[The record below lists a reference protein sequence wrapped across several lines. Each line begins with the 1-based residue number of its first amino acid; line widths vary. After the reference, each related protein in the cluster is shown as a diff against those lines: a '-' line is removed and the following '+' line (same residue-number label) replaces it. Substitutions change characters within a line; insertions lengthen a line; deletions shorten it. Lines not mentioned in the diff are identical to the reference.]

1 MASLVWTAV
10 YLLLLVELA
19 IVFILVIPMPRRWHH
34 SLVARPIRHF
44 RLGERLAKPVLF
56 LGIALA
62 VALAESFLHHQRIVQ
77 RLAMD
82 QQQMNGNNIEPHR
95 EHLHHVHDKE
105 RKYKAERNMYLA
117 GFALTLIFVIGR
129 ITQLMQESVA
139 SWEAQQLQERRQK
152 EENEETSQK
161 QSDKKND

>member
-19 IVFILVIPMPRRWHH
+19 IVFILVIPMPRRWQN

-56 LGIALA
+56 LGIALT
-62 VALAESFLHHQRIVQ
+62 VALAESFVHHQRIVQ

-82 QQQMNGNNIEPHR
+82 HNQPQQMNIEPHR

-139 SWEAQQLQERRQK
+139 SWEEQQQQQIKEK
-152 EENEETSQK
+152 EEASQ
-161 QSDKKND
+161 QQPSDKKND